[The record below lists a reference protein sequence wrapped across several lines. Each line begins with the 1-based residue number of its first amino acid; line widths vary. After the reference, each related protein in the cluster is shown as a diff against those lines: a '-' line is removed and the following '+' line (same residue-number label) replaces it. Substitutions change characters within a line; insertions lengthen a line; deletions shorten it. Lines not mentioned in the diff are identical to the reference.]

1 MTNTTNETTFLVDEQ
16 TGGGGGGGGGGLEQ
30 QTKIGEE
37 EATKKDHHQNDLQMG
52 KGTTFKSSANDAKD
66 EMTKFKVY
74 TKTGDDGTSS
84 LYNLERRKK
93 SDLTFE
99 ALGDCD
105 ETNVA
110 VGIARVHARD
120 FFLFNTTNNNS
131 DATTSAET
139 IENAMLNNP
148 TIFIRNEDGSFSLA
162 DKLEKK
168 KETKKNADGTSD
180 INCFDEDVLPHLE
193 IIQSRLLDVGSAIA
207 TPMTSE
213 KTKDGM
219 KMRCR
224 FDESHVDAIESW
236 IDAYEEE
243 LPALTN
249 FLCPGGT
256 KFAAFLHQARAICR
270 RCERKVQPM
279 VESGDVEKSVGMY
292 LNRLSDYLFVAAR
305 VANHRVG
312 VEDVSYKKA

>member
-1 MTNTTNETTFLVDEQ
+1 LEKMTNTTNETTFLVDEQ
-16 TGGGGGGGGGGLEQ
+16 TGGGGGGGGGLEQ

-131 DATTSAET
+131 DATTSA
-139 IENAMLNNP
+139 
-148 TIFIRNEDGSFSLA
+148 
-162 DKLEKK
+162 
-168 KETKKNADGTSD
+168 D

-193 IIQSRLLDVGSAIA
+193 IIQSRLLDVGSAVA

>member
-1 MTNTTNETTFLVDEQ
+1 MRRLCKNYEVLYGGFFYPLGTISPQFWSVCLEKMTNTTNETTFLVDEQ

-120 FFLFNTTNNNS
+120 FFLFNNTNNNNIV
-131 DATTSAET
+131 ASA
-139 IENAMLNNP
+139 
-148 TIFIRNEDGSFSLA
+148 
-162 DKLEKK
+162 
-168 KETKKNADGTSD
+168 D

-193 IIQSRLLDVGSAIA
+193 IIQSRLLDVGSAVA

>member
-1 MTNTTNETTFLVDEQ
+1 VRRLFLSFRGTISPQFWSVGLEKMTNTTNETTFLVDEQ
-16 TGGGGGGGGGGLEQ
+16 TGGGGGGGGGSEQ

-120 FFLFNTTNNNS
+120 FFLFNNTNNNNIV
-131 DATTSAET
+131 ASA
-139 IENAMLNNP
+139 
-148 TIFIRNEDGSFSLA
+148 
-162 DKLEKK
+162 
-168 KETKKNADGTSD
+168 D

-193 IIQSRLLDVGSAIA
+193 IIQSRLLDVGSAVA

>member
-1 MTNTTNETTFLVDEQ
+1 M
-16 TGGGGGGGGGGLEQ
+16 
-30 QTKIGEE
+30 KI
-37 EATKKDHHQNDLQMG
+37 A
-52 KGTTFKSSANDAKD
+52 S
-66 EMTKFKVY
+66 KFKVY

-120 FFLFNTTNNNS
+120 FFFNNNS
-131 DATTSAET
+131 STTST
-139 IENAMLNNP
+139 
-148 TIFIRNEDGSFSLA
+148 NED
-162 DKLEKK
+162 
-168 KETKKNADGTSD
+168 
-180 INCFDEDVLPHLE
+180 NCFDEDVLPHLE
-193 IIQSRLLDVGSAIA
+193 IIQSRLLDVGSAVA

-236 IDAYEEE
+236 IDELFMSRRYEIRGFFTPSEGDMPKVREE
-243 LPALTN
+243 STTD
-249 FLCPGGT
+249 GG
-256 KFAAFLHQARAICR
+256 KRGRGEIGRDVLEQIVGLFVRGG
-270 RCERKVQPM
+270 
-279 VESGDVEKSVGMY
+279 ESGESSG
-292 LNRLSDYLFVAAR
+292 RRGRR
-305 VANHRVG
+305 VI
-312 VEDVSYKKA
+312 

>member
-1 MTNTTNETTFLVDEQ
+1 MRRLFLSFRGTISPQFWSVGLEKMTNTTNETTLLVDEQ
-16 TGGGGGGGGGGLEQ
+16 TGGGGGGGGLEQ

-120 FFLFNTTNNNS
+120 FFLFNNTNNNS
-131 DATTSAET
+131 DATTSA
-139 IENAMLNNP
+139 
-148 TIFIRNEDGSFSLA
+148 
-162 DKLEKK
+162 
-168 KETKKNADGTSD
+168 D

-193 IIQSRLLDVGSAIA
+193 IIQSRLLDVGSAVA

>member
-1 MTNTTNETTFLVDEQ
+1 M
-16 TGGGGGGGGGGLEQ
+16 
-30 QTKIGEE
+30 KI
-37 EATKKDHHQNDLQMG
+37 A
-52 KGTTFKSSANDAKD
+52 S
-66 EMTKFKVY
+66 KFKVY

-120 FFLFNTTNNNS
+120 FFFNNNS
-131 DATTSAET
+131 STTST
-139 IENAMLNNP
+139 
-148 TIFIRNEDGSFSLA
+148 NED
-162 DKLEKK
+162 
-168 KETKKNADGTSD
+168 
-180 INCFDEDVLPHLE
+180 NCFDEDVLPHLE
-193 IIQSRLLDVGSAIA
+193 IIQSRLLDVGSAVA

-213 KTKDGM
+213 ETKDGM

>member
-1 MTNTTNETTFLVDEQ
+1 MRRLFLSFRGTISPQFWSVGLEKMTNTTNETTFLVDEQ
-16 TGGGGGGGGGGLEQ
+16 TGGGGGGGGGGGLEQ

-120 FFLFNTTNNNS
+120 FFLFNNTNNNNIV
-131 DATTSAET
+131 ASA
-139 IENAMLNNP
+139 
-148 TIFIRNEDGSFSLA
+148 
-162 DKLEKK
+162 
-168 KETKKNADGTSD
+168 D

-193 IIQSRLLDVGSAIA
+193 IIQSRLLDVGSAVA

>member
-1 MTNTTNETTFLVDEQ
+1 MNTTNTTSLSKADDVVVDGDDNNDENNNNDTTNAEEQ
-16 TGGGGGGGGGGLEQ
+16 
-30 QTKIGEE
+30 EE
-37 EATKKDHHQNDLQMG
+37 MN
-52 KGTTFKSSANDAKD
+52 
-66 EMTKFKVY
+66 KFKVY

-84 LYNLERRKK
+84 LYNMERRAK
-93 SDLTFE
+93 SDVVFD

-110 VGIARVHARD
+110 IGIARVHARD
-120 FFLFNTTNNNS
+120 FFNIDNNDNNVDGESSSS
-131 DATTSAET
+131 DD
-139 IENAMLNNP
+139 NG
-148 TIFIRNEDGSFSLA
+148 RR
-162 DKLEKK
+162 
-168 KETKKNADGTSD
+168 
-180 INCFDEDVLPHLE
+180 CFDEDVLPHLE
-193 IIQSRLLDVGSAIA
+193 IIQSRLLDVGSAVA
-207 TPMTSE
+207 TPLTSE

-219 KMRCR
+219 KERCR
-224 FDESHVDAIESW
+224 FDEAHVAAIESW
-236 IDAYEEE
+236 IDEYEKE

-279 VESGDVEKSVGMY
+279 VEGGDVEKSVGMY

-312 VEDVSYKKA
+312 VEDVAYKKA

>member
-1 MTNTTNETTFLVDEQ
+1 MRRLCKNYEVLSYGGCFYPLGTISPQFWSVGLEKMTNTTNETTLLVDEQ
-16 TGGGGGGGGGGLEQ
+16 TGGGGGGGGGLEQ

-120 FFLFNTTNNNS
+120 FFLFNNTNNNNIV
-131 DATTSAET
+131 ASA
-139 IENAMLNNP
+139 
-148 TIFIRNEDGSFSLA
+148 
-162 DKLEKK
+162 
-168 KETKKNADGTSD
+168 D

-193 IIQSRLLDVGSAIA
+193 IIQSRLLDVGSAVA

>member
-1 MTNTTNETTFLVDEQ
+1 MRRLFLSFRGTISPQFWSVGLEKMTNTTNETTFLVDEQ
-16 TGGGGGGGGGGLEQ
+16 TGGGGGGGEGSEQ

-120 FFLFNTTNNNS
+120 FFLFNNTNNS
-131 DATTSAET
+131 DATT
-139 IENAMLNNP
+139 
-148 TIFIRNEDGSFSLA
+148 
-162 DKLEKK
+162 
-168 KETKKNADGTSD
+168 TSD

-193 IIQSRLLDVGSAIA
+193 IIQSRLLDVGSAVA

>member
-1 MTNTTNETTFLVDEQ
+1 MNVRRLERIMRFCSGGCLSCFEEKFHHNFGLSVWKKMTNNTNEETFFVDDG
-16 TGGGGGGGGGGLEQ
+16 TLGGGGGGGEQ
-30 QTKIGEE
+30 HTKKAGDPT
-37 EATKKDHHQNDLQMG
+37 TKKDHHHDDLQMG
-52 KGTTFKSSANDAKD
+52 KRTTFSNSANDTKD
-66 EMTKFKVY
+66 EITKFKVY

-120 FFLFNTTNNNS
+120 FFLFNTNNNS
-131 DATTSAET
+131 ATTS
-139 IENAMLNNP
+139 
-148 TIFIRNEDGSFSLA
+148 
-162 DKLEKK
+162 
-168 KETKKNADGTSD
+168 SD
-180 INCFDEDVLPHLE
+180 NCFDEDVLPHLE
-193 IIQSRLLDVGSAIA
+193 IIQSRLLDVGSAVA

>member
-1 MTNTTNETTFLVDEQ
+1 MNTNTTSLSKADDVVVFDDDNNDENNNNDTTNAE
-16 TGGGGGGGGGGLEQ
+16 EQ
-30 QTKIGEE
+30 QEE
-37 EATKKDHHQNDLQMG
+37 MN
-52 KGTTFKSSANDAKD
+52 
-66 EMTKFKVY
+66 KFKVY

-84 LYNLERRKK
+84 LYNMERRAK
-93 SDLTFE
+93 SDVVFD

-110 VGIARVHARD
+110 IGIARVHARD
-120 FFLFNTTNNNS
+120 FFNDDVDGESSSSSDGNNG
-131 DATTSAET
+131 
-139 IENAMLNNP
+139 
-148 TIFIRNEDGSFSLA
+148 RRR
-162 DKLEKK
+162 
-168 KETKKNADGTSD
+168 
-180 INCFDEDVLPHLE
+180 CFDEDVLPHLE
-193 IIQSRLLDVGSAIA
+193 IIQSRLLDVGSAVA
-207 TPMTSE
+207 TPLTSE

-219 KMRCR
+219 KERCR
-224 FDESHVDAIESW
+224 FDEAHVAAIESW
-236 IDAYEEE
+236 IDEYEKE

-279 VESGDVEKSVGMY
+279 VEGGDVEKSVGMY

-312 VEDVSYKKA
+312 VEDVAYKKA

>member
-1 MTNTTNETTFLVDEQ
+1 MRRLCKNYEVLSYGGCFYPLGTISPQFWSVGLEKMTNTTNETTLLVDEQ
-16 TGGGGGGGGGGLEQ
+16 TGGGGGGLEQ

-120 FFLFNTTNNNS
+120 FFLFNNTNNNNIV
-131 DATTSAET
+131 ASA
-139 IENAMLNNP
+139 
-148 TIFIRNEDGSFSLA
+148 
-162 DKLEKK
+162 
-168 KETKKNADGTSD
+168 D

-207 TPMTSE
+207 TPLTSE

>member
-1 MTNTTNETTFLVDEQ
+1 MRRLFLSFRGTISPQFWSVGLEKMTNTTNETTFLVDEQ
-16 TGGGGGGGGGGLEQ
+16 TGGGGGGGGGSEQ
-30 QTKIGEE
+30 HTKIGEE

-120 FFLFNTTNNNS
+120 FFLFNNTNNNNIV
-131 DATTSAET
+131 ASA
-139 IENAMLNNP
+139 
-148 TIFIRNEDGSFSLA
+148 
-162 DKLEKK
+162 
-168 KETKKNADGTSD
+168 D

-193 IIQSRLLDVGSAIA
+193 IIQSRLLDVGSAVA

>member
-1 MTNTTNETTFLVDEQ
+1 MTNTTNEETFLVDEQ
-16 TGGGGGGGGGGLEQ
+16 IGGGGLEQ
-30 QTKIGEE
+30 HTKIGEE
-37 EATKKDHHQNDLQMG
+37 EATKKDQHQNDLQMG
-52 KGTTFKSSANDAKD
+52 KGTTFKSSANDAKV

-120 FFLFNTTNNNS
+120 FFLFNNTNNNS
-131 DATTSAET
+131 DATTIT
-139 IENAMLNNP
+139 LTLNKMFYHGRLFRVA
-148 TIFIRNEDGSFSLA
+148 IGIRRRFGN
-162 DKLEKK
+162 
-168 KETKKNADGTSD
+168 
-180 INCFDEDVLPHLE
+180 V
-193 IIQSRLLDVGSAIA
+193 

-224 FDESHVDAIESW
+224 FDESHVDAIN
-236 IDAYEEE
+236 
-243 LPALTN
+243 L
-249 FLCPGGT
+249 G
-256 KFAAFLHQARAICR
+256 
-270 RCERKVQPM
+270 
-279 VESGDVEKSVGMY
+279 
-292 LNRLSDYLFVAAR
+292 
-305 VANHRVG
+305 
-312 VEDVSYKKA
+312 

>member
-1 MTNTTNETTFLVDEQ
+1 MRRLYKNYEVLYGGCLSCFEEKFHHNFVCLFGKMNNTTNETTFLVDEQ
-16 TGGGGGGGGGGLEQ
+16 TGVGGGGLEQ
-30 QTKIGEE
+30 QTKIAEE

-120 FFLFNTTNNNS
+120 FFLFNNTNNNS
-131 DATTSAET
+131 DATTSA
-139 IENAMLNNP
+139 
-148 TIFIRNEDGSFSLA
+148 
-162 DKLEKK
+162 
-168 KETKKNADGTSD
+168 D

-207 TPMTSE
+207 TPLTSE